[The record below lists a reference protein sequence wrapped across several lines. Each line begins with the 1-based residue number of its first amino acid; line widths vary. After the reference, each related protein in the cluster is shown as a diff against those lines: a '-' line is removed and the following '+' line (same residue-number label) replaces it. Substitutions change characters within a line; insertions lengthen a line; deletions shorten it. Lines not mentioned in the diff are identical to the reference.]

1 MLTEC
6 EAAPHFSARNPYRDL
21 ESAEFLQQPPPK
33 KIPSSTESRNA
44 KVLGSLHGCNGAAI
58 GVEVLDVEEA
68 CHV

>member
-33 KIPSSTESRNA
+33 KNPEF
-44 KVLGSLHGCNGAAI
+44 H
-58 GVEVLDVEEA
+58 
-68 CHV
+68 